1 MNARDR
7 EACLASARLGDN
19 RARGELLVTFR
30 PHVRVMLRRL
40 RGWLQ
45 ARLDEADL
53 IQDALLEAHRDL
65 VGELLVPGQDWTVNP

>member
-1 MNARDR
+1 
-7 EACLASARLGDN
+7 
-19 RARGELLVTFR
+19 
-30 PHVRVMLRRL
+30 
-40 RGWLQ
+40 LQ